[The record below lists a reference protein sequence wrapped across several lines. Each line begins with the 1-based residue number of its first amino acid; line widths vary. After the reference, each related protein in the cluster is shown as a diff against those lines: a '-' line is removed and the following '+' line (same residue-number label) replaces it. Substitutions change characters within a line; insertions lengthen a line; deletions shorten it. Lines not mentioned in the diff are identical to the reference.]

1 MSRSLRSAR
10 LAAAGAIA
18 SWVALVLALV
28 LFLFDR
34 PLDLVITLVGALLA
48 LLGAWWIATE
58 RRWRRWVGLAATVA
72 AVVAIVWTLVDT
84 DEDHG
89 AVLLKLLFMG
99 ALLAAFNLL
108 GQYAV
113 RAEAGTAD
121 VSAHPAIRP
130 RHPVLI
136 GNPWSGGGKVKSFD
150 LEALAAELGVE
161 MVMLAEGLDLEKLA
175 REAVARGADAIG
187 MAGGDGSQALVAS
200 IRGGARPSLRL
211 YPRRDPEP
219 PCPGSG
225 SGSRRSPGLRWQPSP
240 RASSAG
246 STSAR

>member
-34 PLDLVITLVGALLA
+34 PLDLVVTLVGALLA

-58 RRWRRWVGLAATVA
+58 RQWRRWVGLAATVA

-84 DEDHG
+84 DEDRG
-89 AVLLKLLFMG
+89 AVLLKVLVMG

-113 RAEAGTAD
+113 RSEAGTAD
-121 VSAHPAIRP
+121 VSAYPAIRP
-130 RHPVLI
+130 RHSVLI

-150 LEALAAELGVE
+150 LEALAAELGVKGKTMDRALAAAFAE
-161 MVMLAEGLDLEKLA
+161 LDRYQGAKLAAGREALAELD
-175 REAVARGADAIG
+175 RTGQPAIV
-187 MAGGDGSQALVAS
+187 L
-200 IRGGARPSLRL
+200 
-211 YPRRDPEP
+211 
-219 PCPGSG
+219 
-225 SGSRRSPGLRWQPSP
+225 
-240 RASSAG
+240 
-246 STSAR
+246 